1 MQHAPALLAAVVL
14 VGSAACSSD
23 KTGKEPAVSAPTSI
37 KVTSTAFQDGGSIPE
52 KYTCDGAGVS
62 PPLAWTGV
70 PADTKS
76 LALVVDDPDA
86 PRGTF
91 THWVLLDLDPA
102 TRSIA
107 EGATPSGAQ
116 QANNSAGKPSYF
128 GPCPP
133 SGTHH
138 YRFTVYA
145 LSKPTGLSSG
155 AKLDDALKAI
165 DASTVTRGRLT
176 ATYRR

>member
-1 MQHAPALLAAVVL
+1 MRPLLWAAVL
-14 VGSAACSSD
+14 IGTAACSGSQSGD
-23 KTGKEPAVSAPTSI
+23 EPAVTAPTSI
-37 KVTSTAFQDGGSIPE
+37 TVTSTAFRDGGSIPT

-62 PPLAWTGV
+62 PPVAWTGT
-70 PADTKS
+70 PGDAKA

-102 TRSIA
+102 VASIQ
-107 EGATPSGAQ
+107 EGTTPTGAK
-116 QANNSAGKPSYF
+116 QANNSAGKASYA

-145 LSKPTGLSSG
+145 LSE
-155 AKLDDALKAI
+155 
-165 DASTVTRGRLT
+165 
-176 ATYRR
+176 ATNLADGTK